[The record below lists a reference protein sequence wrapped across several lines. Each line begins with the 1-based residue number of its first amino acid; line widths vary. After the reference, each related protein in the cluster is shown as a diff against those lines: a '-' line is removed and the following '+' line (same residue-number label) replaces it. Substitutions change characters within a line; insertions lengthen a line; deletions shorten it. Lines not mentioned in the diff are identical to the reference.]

1 MFQQEKQLD
10 DLGGG
15 SIMEKVLIIA
25 EAGVNHN
32 GDFNLA
38 KQMVDTA
45 KEAGVDYVK
54 FQTFRPEK
62 LVSGFA
68 EKAEYQKETTG
79 ANESQL
85 QMLQKL
91 TLSDDNFIELKH
103 YCSEVGIGF
112 ISTPFDLESIDF
124 LETFDMDFWKV
135 PSGEV
140 TNLPYLEAIAKTR
153 RKVVMSTG
161 MCDMKEINE
170 AVEVLESFGVPEIAL
185 LHCNTQYPTPFEHV
199 NLSAMKTIA
208 EKTGKKVG
216 YSDHTTGIEVPIA
229 AVALGAKVIE
239 KHFTLDKNMEG
250 PDHKASLDPFE
261 LKAMVS
267 AIRNIEKSIGTGLK
281 GSSPSETVNKAVARK
296 SIVAS
301 RPIKK
306 GEVLLEENLTT
317 KRPGSGISPMLWH
330 SVIGKDAIRDF
341 QEDELIEL

>member
-1 MFQQEKQLD
+1 
-10 DLGGG
+10 
-15 SIMEKVLIIA
+15 MERVCIIA

-38 KQMVDTA
+38 KQMVDAA
-45 KEAGVDYVK
+45 KAAGVDYVK

-62 LVSGFA
+62 LVSKFA

-79 ANESQL
+79 ADESQL
-85 QMLQKL
+85 EMLQKL
-91 TLSDDNFIELKH
+91 ILSDDNFIELKY
-103 YCSEVGIGF
+103 YCDEIGIGF

-124 LETFDMDFWKV
+124 LEKFNMDFWKV

-140 TNLPYLEAIAKTR
+140 TNLPYLEALAKTG

-161 MCDMKEINE
+161 MCDVDEIN
-170 AVEVLESFGVPEIAL
+170 ASVAVLEKYNVPEIVL

-199 NLSAMKTIA
+199 NLKAMATIA
-208 EKTGKKVG
+208 EKTGRTVG
-216 YSDHTTGIEVPIA
+216 YSDHTQGIEVSIA
-229 AVALGAKVIE
+229 AVAMGARVIE

-250 PDHKASLDPFE
+250 PDHKASLDPEE

-281 GSSPSETVNKAVARK
+281 EPSPSEIANKAVARK
-296 SIVAS
+296 SIVSA
-301 RPIKK
+301 RAIKK
-306 GEVLLEENLTT
+306 GERFSSENMTT
-317 KRPGSGISPMLWH
+317 KRPGNGISPMQWY
-330 SVIGKDAIRDF
+330 SVVGETAKRDF